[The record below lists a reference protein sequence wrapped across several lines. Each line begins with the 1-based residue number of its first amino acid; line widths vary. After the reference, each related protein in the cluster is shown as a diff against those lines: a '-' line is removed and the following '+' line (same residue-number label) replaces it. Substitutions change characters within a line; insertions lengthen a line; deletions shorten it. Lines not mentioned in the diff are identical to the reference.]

1 MTVAVYPGTF
11 DPITNGHV
19 DIATRSAAL
28 FERLIVAVYDRPLKN
43 LLFSTAERVAMVEEA
58 LKGASNVTV
67 RSYSGLTVD
76 YVQSV
81 EARVIV
87 RGLRVLSDF
96 ELEFQMALTN
106 RKLAPEIDT
115 VCLMTGHPFAF
126 LSSGIT
132 KEIAMAGGNVEN
144 MVPPHVAVALR
155 DKFRRLGSEAGS
167 RVQIVSLRD

>member
-1 MTVAVYPGTF
+1 MTLAVYPGTF

-28 FERLIVAVYDRPLKN
+28 FERLIVAVYDHPLKN

-58 LKGASNVTV
+58 LRGLSNVKV
-67 RSYSGLTVD
+67 QSYSGLTVD

-106 RKLAPEIDT
+106 RKLAPGIDT

-126 LSSGIT
+126 LSSSIT
-132 KEIAMAGGNVEN
+132 KEIAMAGGRVET
-144 MVPPHVAVALR
+144 MVPPHVAIALK
-155 DKFRRLGSEAGS
+155 DKFRRLGPQAGS